1 MTARKTRNGGRR
13 ALGAVGGRPSTA
25 TLLTAAVLLALR
37 AGVPADVGGGARAR
51 PPPAGAPP
59 SPPVGRRAGGPRAFD
74 RRSWL
79 AILRRV
85 KAEMSNDNISIIAAG
100 VAFYGLMAIFPGIAA
115 AVALFGL
122 LADPATV
129 AELIASMGGLL
140 PGDAQMVL
148 HDQLAALTR
157 EPASTLSLGA
167 LLAIAT
173 ALWGAA
179 GGMKTIMTALNIAY
193 EEEEKRGF
201 IAFNLTAL
209 ALTVSA
215 IVGALV
221 ALAAIV
227 VVPPLLQATFL
238 APGLEW
244 AIAAGRWP
252 ALGVLLML
260 ALAFLYRFAPS
271 RARPKWRWA
280 TTGALAATVLW
291 LGASGAFSWYVAA
304 FGDYGATYGAIG
316 GVVVLLMWLYI
327 SAFVVLMGAEL
338 NAEMELQTARDTTT
352 GRPLPMGRRR
362 AYVADHVAG

>member
-1 MTARKTRNGGRR
+1 MTAL
-13 ALGAVGGRPSTA
+13 A
-25 TLLTAAVLLALR
+25 TAAVLLALR
-37 AGVPADVGGGARAR
+37 ASAGAGREDMGWTR
-51 PPPAGAPP
+51 PPPDGAPP
-59 SPPVGRRAGGPRAFD
+59 SPPVGRGARGPRAFD
-74 RRSWL
+74 RRSWW

-122 LADPATV
+122 LADPSTV

-140 PGDAQMVL
+140 PGDAQKVL
-148 HDQLAALTR
+148 HEQLAALTR
-157 EPASTLSLGA
+157 EPASNLSFGA
-167 LLAIAT
+167 LVAIAT

-179 GGMKTIMTALNIAY
+179 SGMKTIMTALNIAY
-193 EEEEKRGF
+193 EEDEKRGF
-201 IAFNLTAL
+201 FAFNLTAL

-215 IVGALV
+215 LVGALV
-221 ALAAIV
+221 ALTAIV

-238 APGLEW
+238 GPGLEW

-271 RARPKWRWA
+271 RAQPKWRWA

-291 LGASGAFSWYVAA
+291 LAASGAFSWYVAA
-304 FGDYGATYGAIG
+304 FGNYGATYGAVG

-338 NAEMELQTARDTTT
+338 NAEMEMQTARDTTT
-352 GRPLPMGRRR
+352 GPPQPMGRRR